1 MRIKN
6 LYVDFMKY
14 IVLILLGFFLY
25 QKSFSQQGDFRISLH
40 HENTFTPKIDTI
52 DDLCFEKIRSIGFQ
66 SIPLSAKPGQNGD
79 SLVKAFDKSRRDNKI
94 RMDSVFKILKNKYP
108 EAFQETDSCLI
119 LTGKEKQLL
128 ICNNRDQ
135 HDIQNRSEYNFSD
148 YRKGYLVVE
157 KDGYEQWEYV
167 LFNPKTRVH
176 KSVHYP
182 PVFINNSII
191 YTSGNYYSEG
201 GFQYIQLT
209 GDLYFGFETYGWEL
223 RECYR
228 VKNVFYF
235 YFKSNRLNKEKDK
248 YIRIDFGKID

>member
-1 MRIKN
+1 M
-6 LYVDFMKY
+6 L
-14 IVLILLGFFLY
+14 LLLLGFFMY
-25 QKSFSQQGDFRISLH
+25 QKSFSQQGDFAISFD
-40 HENTFTPKIDTI
+40 HENTFVPKIDTI
-52 DDLCFEKIRSIGFQ
+52 DVQCFGKIRPIGFQ
-66 SIPLSAKPGQNGD
+66 SIPPSAKPGQDVD

-108 EAFQETDSCLI
+108 EAFQETDSCLT
-119 LTGKEKQLL
+119 LNGKEKQIL

-135 HDIQNRSEYNFSD
+135 HDIQNWSEYNFSD
-148 YRKGYLVVE
+148 YQKGYLVVE
-157 KDGYEQWEYV
+157 KDGYEQWEYI
-167 LFNPKTRVH
+167 LFNPKTKVL
-176 KSVHYP
+176 KSVSNA

-235 YFKSNRLNKEKDK
+235 YFKSNRLDKEQDK
-248 YIRIDFGKID
+248 YIRIDFGKNF